1 VSARGCAGGDMER
14 EANYVAVGV
23 FVLLLATMGS
33 LFVYWYSA
41 SREHRD
47 YRRYEIYFDGSVFG
61 LSEGSQ
67 VRYLG
72 VDIGRVRHIRLDSRA
87 ADRVQVIVDVD
98 AITPVSARTLA
109 RLSLQGV
116 TGLLFID
123 LQQQQPGM
131 TYRRILESV
140 PSQQYP
146 VIRSVRSDF
155 DVFVS
160 SLPDLTTR
168 VGELVARAT
177 ALLSDRNIA
186 AISNLAQNLDRAGAT
201 LPATTRDAAQTVA
214 DLRATARD
222 AREIAVGLR
231 TAMKTAGPDLAT
243 GMQRLR
249 AAADNM
255 AAASARLDALIE
267 ENRAGVRGFTQDTL
281 PQAEALARDAR
292 EAVREFQE
300 LVRSLRENPSN
311 ILYQPASAG
320 AEVPR

>member
-1 VSARGCAGGDMER
+1 MER
-14 EANYVAVGV
+14 EANYVVVGL
-23 FVLLLATMGS
+23 FVLLLVTMAG

-47 YRRYEIYFDGSVFG
+47 FKRYEIYFDGSVFG
-61 LSEGSQ
+61 LSEGSE

-72 VDIGRVRHIRLDSRA
+72 VDVGRVRHIRLDRRA
-87 ADRVQVIVDVD
+87 ADRVQVIVDID
-98 AITPVSARTLA
+98 ATTPVSNRTLA

-123 LQQQQPGM
+123 LLQQRPGM
-131 TYRRILESV
+131 SYRRILESV

-168 VGELVARAT
+168 VGELVARAN
-177 ALLSDRNIA
+177 ALLSDGNIA
-186 AISNLAQNLDRAGAT
+186 AVTRLAVNLERASEP
-201 LPATTRDAAQTVA
+201 LPEATRDAVRVLA
-214 DLRATARD
+214 DLRATAAD
-222 AREIAVGLR
+222 ARGIAAELHGSIR
-231 TAMKTAGPDLAT
+231 TAGPDLAA

-255 AAASARLDALIE
+255 ANASARLDALIDDS
-267 ENRAGVRGFTQDTL
+267 RVDVRGFTHQTL
-281 PQAEALARDAR
+281 PELQALVRDTR
-292 EAVREFQE
+292 DAVREFQQ
-300 LVRSLRENPSN
+300 LTRGLRENPSQ

-320 AEVPR
+320 VEVPR

>member
-1 VSARGCAGGDMER
+1 MER

-23 FVLLLATMGS
+23 FVLLLTTMGA

-47 YRRYEIYFDGSVFG
+47 YKRYEIYFDGSVFG

-72 VDIGRVRHIRLDSRA
+72 VDIGRVRSIRLDSRA
-87 ADRVQVIVDVD
+87 ADRVLVVVDVD
-98 AITPVSARTLA
+98 ATTPVSARTLA

-160 SLPDLTTR
+160 SLPDLATR

-201 LPATTRDAAQTVA
+201 LPATARDAAQLIA
-214 DLRATARD
+214 DLRVTAVD
-222 AREIAVGLR
+222 AREIAAGLR
-231 TAMKTAGPDLAT
+231 TTMKTAGPDLAA

-249 AAADNM
+249 VTADNM

-267 ENRAGVRGFTQDTL
+267 ENRGDVRGFTHETL
-281 PQAEALARDAR
+281 PELQALVRDTRDA
-292 EAVREFQE
+292 AREFQE
-300 LVRSLRENPSN
+300 LARGLRENPSQ
-311 ILYQPASAG
+311 ILYQPATG
-320 AEVPR
+320 GVEVPQ